1 MINGR
6 AVPAL
11 ERLFF
16 SVSRGKSA
24 GQADQH
30 STLPQPWFCSRPV
43 ALLVLAALAVKGGP
57 AKPDLAR
64 GLLDV
69 IAEHFPDRDVD
80 AVGDSA

>member
-1 MINGR
+1 MISGR

-30 STLPQPWFCSRPV
+30 STLPQPC
-43 ALLVLAALAVKGGP
+43 
-57 AKPDLAR
+57 
-64 GLLDV
+64 
-69 IAEHFPDRDVD
+69 H
-80 AVGDSA
+80 

>member
-1 MINGR
+1 MISGR

-30 STLPQPWFCSRPV
+30 STLPQPWLGSCSAWVRV
-43 ALLVLAALAVKGGP
+43 GQ
-57 AKPDLAR
+57 
-64 GLLDV
+64 V
-69 IAEHFPDRDVD
+69 IH
-80 AVGDSA
+80 

>member
-1 MINGR
+1 MISGR

-30 STLPQPWFCSRPV
+30 STLPQPWGYTFNSSGRIV
-43 ALLVLAALAVKGGP
+43 VTGDTSANAEMLTEIRGSSALGY
-57 AKPDLAR
+57 
-64 GLLDV
+64 
-69 IAEHFPDRDVD
+69 
-80 AVGDSA
+80 

>member
-1 MINGR
+1 MISGR

-30 STLPQPWFCSRPV
+30 STLPQPWVHEGHF
-43 ALLVLAALAVKGGP
+43 
-57 AKPDLAR
+57 
-64 GLLDV
+64 V
-69 IAEHFPDRDVD
+69 IFLTESPTFA
-80 AVGDSA
+80 